1 MCDTRQGLHLGGC
14 GTVQL
19 NLPVQYR
26 VRNQCGSRSRLES
39 RTVEGDRPVD
49 VKRWLWSVFPS
60 NTEPLKFRVNLAG
73 PPVKPKYSLMTD
85 SGQVP

>member
-1 MCDTRQGLHLGGC
+1 MQ
-14 GTVQL
+14 VKL
-19 NLPVQYR
+19 NP
-26 VRNQCGSRSRLES
+26 LES
-39 RTVEGDRPVD
+39 GAVEGDSPVG
-49 VKRWLWSVFPS
+49 VSLHLLSGIPS

>member
-1 MCDTRQGLHLGGC
+1 MCVWGC
-14 GTVQL
+14 GPRGHVLPSVRTVRKRIMKSKS
-19 NLPVQYR
+19 VGKR
-26 VRNQCGSRSRLES
+26 A
-39 RTVEGDRPVD
+39 VEGDSPVG
-49 VKRWLWSVFPS
+49 VSVRLCRGIPS

>member
-1 MCDTRQGLHLGGC
+1 MRVIPGRGCVVGLWEHSGPFC
-14 GTVQL
+14 
-19 NLPVQYR
+19 R
-26 VRNQCGSRSRLES
+26 RRAVRNQCGSRSPLES
-39 RTVEGDRPVD
+39 RAVEGDSPVG
-49 VKRWLWSVFPS
+49 VRHELPSVFPS

>member
-1 MCDTRQGLHLGGC
+1 MCGGLWDHLGESAGFPDSKK
-14 GTVQL
+14 TQVKL
-19 NLPVQYR
+19 NP
-26 VRNQCGSRSRLES
+26 LE
-39 RTVEGDRPVD
+39 RGAVEGDSPVG
-49 VKRWLWSVFPS
+49 VSLCLSSGIPS

>member
-1 MCDTRQGLHLGGC
+1 
-14 GTVQL
+14 V
-19 NLPVQYR
+19 LPCVEE

-49 VKRWLWSVFPS
+49 VKRWLPSIIPS